1 MADIKRVYASLIR
14 EYLDFFPA
22 VAIIGPRQCGK
33 TTLLKMV
40 SSGWTYY
47 DLELGADFD
56 YIKSDPDLF
65 FQLNTERIAID
76 EAQLIPELFSSMRVA
91 IDVNRGKKGRFLLT
105 GSSSP
110 DLIGAISESLAGRV
124 GIVEM
129 APLSLAE
136 VVGAPGNL
144 IADIVENPAKIASL
158 SRRTSIELVH
168 KHWFYGGY
176 PEPLSA

>member
-1 MADIKRVYASLIR
+1 MIDIERIYASLIR
-14 EYLDFFPA
+14 EYLGFFPA

-33 TTLLKMV
+33 TTLLKVV

-91 IDVNRGKKGRFLLT
+91 IDADREKSWHIAPPLHARQVFFAICVWLNRDRF
-105 GSSSP
+105 
-110 DLIGAISESLAGRV
+110 V
-124 GIVEM
+124 
-129 APLSLAE
+129 
-136 VVGAPGNL
+136 
-144 IADIVENPAKIASL
+144 
-158 SRRTSIELVH
+158 
-168 KHWFYGGY
+168 
-176 PEPLSA
+176 